1 MKGFEETT
9 VLVGECVGVTF
20 TVVKAGPGCSK
31 DFANSRA
38 SSLLKRSDHFWSN

>member
-1 MKGFEETT
+1 MKGLEETT
-9 VLVGECVGVTF
+9 VLGGECVGVTF

-38 SSLLKRSDHFWSN
+38 SSLLKRSDHFWFN